1 MGEQQEIGVELYH
14 AGSPITVRHDWG
26 HTTEATLGDISPKQT
41 FAWLRFGMAGER
53 KVRLTPVPS
62 NRPPPGRFYGEGMS
76 LWRIDQLTT
85 ERIIKTGEK
94 WAEGS
99 GDED

>member
-14 AGSPITVRHDWG
+14 AGSTITVRHDWG

-62 NRPPPGRFYGEGMS
+62 NRPPPRAILRGRDEPVADRPADDRAHHQDWGEVG
-76 LWRIDQLTT
+76 
-85 ERIIKTGEK
+85 G
-94 WAEGS
+94 G
-99 GDED
+99 